1 MASAVG
7 FVVFIVADAVI
18 VAVIDAVIDVT
29 AAIGVAATKVLH

>member
-1 MASAVG
+1 MAAAVG
-7 FVVFIVADAVI
+7 FVVFI